1 MLFILVNDPLH
12 ALFLCLAGPTPFWA
26 RVLSF
31 LTIFQGDVY
40 SRVNNAGCYDILS
53 GGASVTG
60 YSVLKKARKVAL
72 ASFYATAI
80 QALIVTMGLEQ
91 YCNTLTNNMI
101 DNFCADAF
109 CLFNSL
115 VARRLTLL
123 LPKGKNPDMQVLRD
137 KLVSIGSRTMF

>member
-1 MLFILVNDPLH
+1 MFIQQPEGTSYVT
-12 ALFLCLAGPTPFWA
+12 TPFWA

-40 SRVNNAGCYDILS
+40 LGSTMHCYDILS

-80 QALIVTMGLEQ
+80 QA
-91 YCNTLTNNMI
+91 
-101 DNFCADAF
+101 
-109 CLFNSL
+109 
-115 VARRLTLL
+115 
-123 LPKGKNPDMQVLRD
+123 
-137 KLVSIGSRTMF
+137 